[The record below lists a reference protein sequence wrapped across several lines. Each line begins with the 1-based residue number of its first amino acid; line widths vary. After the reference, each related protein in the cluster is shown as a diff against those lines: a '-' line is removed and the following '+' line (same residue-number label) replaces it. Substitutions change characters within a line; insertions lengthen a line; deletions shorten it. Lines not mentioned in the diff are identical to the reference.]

1 LGHQKQENIIKIF
14 KLDQIKENFL
24 KIVSS
29 NVIINQINQIKKK
42 KKKKKKLIIILLY
55 INYFIYYIY
64 ILYILI
70 ILSLFIYCYKYN
82 RF

>member
-42 KKKKKKLIIILLY
+42 KKKKKKINNNIIIY
-55 INYFIYYIY
+55 
-64 ILYILI
+64 
-70 ILSLFIYCYKYN
+70 
-82 RF
+82 